1 MQIIISSKIGNI
13 YEYNKNDNMKK
24 TVKLY
29 EWTTSLPIITC
40 LLYFSGLLD
49 NNIFFQIFA
58 GILLLFCVMS
68 AVHHS
73 EIVAHRVGEPYG
85 TIILAVSITIIEVAI
100 IISLMMTGGNEYA
113 SFARDTVY
121 AAVMLILN
129 GIIGLSLFIGGRKH
143 HTQTFSPHSVKIAL
157 VALVSIITFTLIL
170 PTFTSSIVGPYY
182 TERQL
187 LFEIIACLVI
197 YIAFISA
204 QTIRHRE
211 YFITE
216 STSNAENT
224 HNNILNLAFI
234 ISLTFLLICLVIVV
248 LLAKSLS
255 TPIESLLTSYGLP
268 RSLVGIIIAAV
279 ILLPEGIAAVSSAKQ
294 NKLQNS
300 INLALGSALASIGL
314 TIPSVSFVS
323 YLFDLPLVLGLE
335 IMPIILLV
343 ISVFTVMLSLIG
355 GKSNFVYGV
364 VLLVNLFAYVFLTIN
379 P

>member
-1 MQIIISSKIGNI
+1 M
-13 YEYNKNDNMKK
+13 
-24 TVKLY
+24 
-29 EWTTSLPIITC
+29 
-40 LLYFSGLLD
+40 
-49 NNIFFQIFA
+49 
-58 GILLLFCVMS
+58 
-68 AVHHS
+68 
-73 EIVAHRVGEPYG
+73 
-85 TIILAVSITIIEVAI
+85 
-100 IISLMMTGGNEYA
+100 
-113 SFARDTVY
+113 
-121 AAVMLILN
+121 
-129 GIIGLSLFIGGRKH
+129 
-143 HTQTFSPHSVKIAL
+143 
-157 VALVSIITFTLIL
+157 SIITFTLIL

-216 STSNAENT
+216 STSNAENK
-224 HNNILNLAFI
+224 HNNISNIAFI

-335 IMPIILLV
+335 ILPIILLV